1 MGVSDFF
8 QDVWDFMCR
17 PFEDCKSCTEV
28 LDDVLDPYYY
38 SKTSPGVRRIPPKFD
53 RACWDNDLK
62 YDFSLS
68 RPPPSSHSPANSRVV
83 VTLSRS
89 RSLSASRSYEEEDQ
103 QIQFLFY
110 SGSDIST
117 PMLTERLCSSGY
129 RSDAISRQLQPIS
142 EPPRLSR
149 EIPCFFSPR
158 NTPLMSP
165 MSAPIYSPHL
175 FKISEQRGR
184 NQSRHYNNR
193 GYR

>member
-8 QDVWDFMCR
+8 QDVWDFVCR
-17 PFEDCKSCTEV
+17 PFEDCKSCSEV
-28 LDDVLDPYYY
+28 LDNVLDPYYY
-38 SKTSPGVRRIPPKFD
+38 GKTSPGVRRTPPTFD
-53 RACWDNDLK
+53 RTRWDNDLK

-68 RPPPSSHSPANSRVV
+68 RPPPSQSPANSRVV
-83 VTLSRS
+83 FPLSRS
-89 RSLSASRSYEEEDQ
+89 RSLSASRSLEEDE

-117 PMLTERLCSSGY
+117 SDRLCSSGY
-129 RSDAISRQLQPIS
+129 RSDAISRPLQPIT
-142 EPPRLSR
+142 EPPRLSH

-158 NTPLMSP
+158 DAPLMAP

-175 FKISEQRGR
+175 FMISEQRGR
-184 NQSRHYNNR
+184 SPSRHYSNRR